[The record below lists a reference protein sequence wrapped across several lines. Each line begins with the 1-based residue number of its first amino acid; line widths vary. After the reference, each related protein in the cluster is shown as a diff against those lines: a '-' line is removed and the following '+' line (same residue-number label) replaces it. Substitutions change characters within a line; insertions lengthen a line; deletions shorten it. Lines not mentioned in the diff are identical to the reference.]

1 MHIIVLNIIV
11 TPLLLVLFAVRKVF
25 YEKLSCRTWKF
36 VWVIVTLKLL
46 IPIEVIGCITARHS
60 IRFDVNQK
68 IEYVVNDSL
77 NSGKIGEILSLIW
90 IAGVTILIIAFLINQ
105 HKFAKTIREAIP
117 SDKYQHVLSEFLRE
131 HNIKYHK
138 NVKVFTSD
146 RLAVP
151 ISCGIVKPKIVLP
164 CYVVEN
170 MEITSV
176 QYVLAH
182 EYRHS
187 LARDVL
193 YKLLF
198 LIALCIYWINPLMW
212 LAKKYVNIDIES
224 ACDEAVIAHNSQRS
238 DRVRYAKTLIDV
250 TEHFSDFSMIE
261 TAFGS
266 KNSEQALK
274 TRIKNI
280 LTSNRPKAKSLS
292 LAVIMGF
299 ICIALFCGYK
309 TGNEFISHT
318 IYHED
323 DSLSF
328 DLPYSWDVIEGLGN
342 QSEPV
347 WEVWKGNKK
356 FGEICFINTNYN
368 GGITKGDVREVI
380 INGLKGKAENW
391 AGGDSKFCD
400 FELMIWGDDGKE
412 SSHYYKALKGG
423 YILDL
428 HIEDKT
434 MSLTECFHMF
444 DSLQENK
451 K

>member
-1 MHIIVLNIIV
+1 MDIIALNLFV
-11 TPLLLVLFAVRKVF
+11 TPFLLTFFAVRKLF
-25 YEKLSCRTWKF
+25 YKKLAFRTWKF
-36 VWVIVTLKLL
+36 VWMIVTLKLL
-46 IPIEVIGCITARHS
+46 IPTEVTDGITTRYRSRLNANS
-60 IRFDVNQK
+60 M

-77 NSGKIGEILSLIW
+77 NSWKVGEILSVAW
-90 IAGVTILIIAFLINQ
+90 FVGVIILLIAFLINQ
-105 HKFAKTIREAIP
+105 YKFYKTIRVAIP

-131 HNIKYHK
+131 RNIKY
-138 NVKVFTSD
+138 NENIKVFTSD

-151 ISCGIVKPKIVLP
+151 ISCGIIKPKIVLP
-164 CYVVEN
+164 CYIVEN

-187 LARDVL
+187 IARDVL

-198 LIALCIYWINPLMW
+198 IVALCIYWINPLMW
-212 LAKKYVNIDIES
+212 LAKKYVNIDMES
-224 ACDEAVIAHNSQRS
+224 ACDEAVIAYNNQRS

-250 TEHFSDFSMIE
+250 TEHFSDFLMIE

-280 LTSNRPKAKSLS
+280 LTNNRPKAKALS
-292 LAVIMGF
+292 LAVIMVF
-299 ICIALFCGYK
+299 ICMALFCGYK
-309 TGNEFISHT
+309 TGNGFISHT

-328 DLPYSWDVIEGLGN
+328 DLPSSCDVIEELGN

-347 WEVWKGNKK
+347 WGVWKGNKK
-356 FGEICFINTNYN
+356 FGEICFISANNN
-368 GGITKGDVREVI
+368 GGITKREVKEVI
-380 INGLKGKAENW
+380 INGLKGKATNW

-400 FELMIWGDDGKE
+400 FELMTWGDDGKE